1 MPSPI
6 AVQPDAE
13 GFTPNGWV
21 YDCPGYYS
29 DSGPCPAP
37 CCEPGA
43 YDQPYVWRCQKGCG
57 AKLRQDGECIN
68 CTPNQAISTT

>member
-1 MPSPI
+1 MTTPT
-6 AVQPDAE
+6 VVGPDAE

-37 CCEPGA
+37 CCEPDA
-43 YDQPYVWRCQKGCG
+43 YPKPHVWRCRNDCG

-68 CTPNQAISTT
+68 CSPKTTPTT